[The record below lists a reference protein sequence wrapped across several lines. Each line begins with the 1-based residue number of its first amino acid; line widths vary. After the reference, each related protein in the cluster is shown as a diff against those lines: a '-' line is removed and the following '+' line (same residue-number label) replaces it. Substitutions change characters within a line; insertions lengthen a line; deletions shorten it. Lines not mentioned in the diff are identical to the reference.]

1 MTTRLQKVID
11 VFEWYEDGYAPSNTW
26 FKEHGEL
33 LCFLHEMENHESY
46 KLGHIEGWPTT
57 LDATWVRSE
66 VGTMKGH
73 LSSLIEHAPA
83 HDQFRDMKEA
93 ITNGDEEVM
102 AWPALIE
109 SYTNGRGWLRS
120 AG

>member
-1 MTTRLQKVID
+1 VSIGWNEVRAKTELG
-11 VFEWYEDGYAPSNTW
+11 EALGLYPS
-26 FKEHGEL
+26 L
-33 LCFLHEMENHESY
+33 VQCLHPT
-46 KLGHIEGWPTT
+46 PTT